1 MMETENSVYK
11 ALAKAKKTF
20 KPLKQSGKAQFGK
33 FHTLKDIM
41 DAVGKSLEDNDLII
55 TFVLNHMTEGV
66 AIPVDTLTCRL
77 IHIHTKQ
84 IISSEVKLDSNNK
97 GPQGTGGAITYMRR
111 YTLQALLNLMPD
123 DATEDDGDFV
133 STGKKPKRPF

>member
-1 MMETENSVYK
+1 METKDSVYK
-11 ALAKAKKTF
+11 ALARAKKTF

-41 DAVGKSLEDNDLII
+41 DAVGKSLEDNDLLLYY
-55 TFVLNHMTEGV
+55 TLKHSTENV
-66 AIPVDTLTCRL
+66 AIPVDILYCIIAHPSSNTKL
-77 IHIHTKQ
+77 I
-84 IISSEVKLDSNNK
+84 SEVKLDSNNK

>member
-1 MMETENSVYK
+1 MEDNIFK
-11 ALAKAKKTF
+11 ALAKARKTF

-41 DAVGKSLEDNDLII
+41 DAVGKSLEDNNLLVA
-55 TFVLNHMTEGV
+55 FQLSHVTENV

-77 IHIHTKQ
+77 THINT
-84 IISSEVKLDSNNK
+84 STSMTSEVKLDNNNK

-123 DATEDDGDFV
+123 DATEDDGDWV
-133 STGKKPKRPF
+133 STGKKPNRPF

>member
-1 MMETENSVYK
+1 MEDNIYK
-11 ALAKAKKTF
+11 ALAKARKTF

-41 DAVGKSLEDNDLII
+41 DAVGKSLEDNNLLVA
-55 TFVLNHMTEGV
+55 FQLNHKTENV
-66 AIPVDTLTCRL
+66 TIPVDTLTCRL
-77 IHIHTKQ
+77 THINTNTS
-84 IISSEVKLDSNNK
+84 ITSIVKLDNNNK

-123 DATEDDGDFV
+123 DSTEDDGDWV
-133 STGKKPKRPF
+133 STGKKPNKPF

>member
-1 MMETENSVYK
+1 METENSVYK

-33 FHTLKDIM
+33 FHT
-41 DAVGKSLEDNDLII
+41 LEDNDLII

>member
-1 MMETENSVYK
+1 MEDKIYQS
-11 ALAKAKKTF
+11 LAKARKTF

-41 DAVGKSLEDNDLII
+41 DAVGKSLEDNDLLVA
-55 TFVLNHMTEGV
+55 FHLNHE
-66 AIPVDTLTCRL
+66 
-77 IHIHTKQ
+77 TKDV
-84 IISSEVKLDSNNK
+84 IVSEVKLDNNNK

-123 DATEDDGDFV
+123 DATEDDGDWV
-133 STGKKPKRPF
+133 STGKKPNRPF

>member
-1 MMETENSVYK
+1 METKDSVYK
-11 ALAKAKKTF
+11 ALARAKKTF

-41 DAVGKSLEDNDLII
+41 DAVGKSLEDNDLLLYFTLKHI
-55 TFVLNHMTEGV
+55 TENV
-66 AIPVDTLTCRL
+66 AIPVDTLYCIIAHPSSNTKL
-77 IHIHTKQ
+77 I
-84 IISSEVKLDSNNK
+84 SEVKLDSNNK

-133 STGKKPKRPF
+133 STGKKPKKPF

>member
-1 MMETENSVYK
+1 MEDDVYK
-11 ALAKAKKTF
+11 AIAKARKTF

-41 DAVGKSLEDNDLII
+41 DAVGKSLEDNNLLVSF
-55 TFVLNHMTEGV
+55 TMSYSASAT
-66 AIPVDTLTCRL
+66 IPSDSLVCCL
-77 IHIHTKQ
+77 HHTKSQ
-84 IISSEVKLDSNNK
+84 SEIFSTARLDNNNK

-123 DATEDDGDFV
+123 DATEDDGDWV
-133 STGKKPKRPF
+133 STGKKPNKPF

>member
-1 MMETENSVYK
+1 MEDNIFT
-11 ALAKAKKTF
+11 ALAKARKTF

-41 DAVGKSLEDNDLII
+41 DAVGKSLEDNNLLVVFALDH
-55 TFVLNHMTEGV
+55 VTEGV
-66 AIPVDTLTCRL
+66 AIPVDRLTCRL
-77 IHIHTKQ
+77 HHIHTKGV
-84 IISSEVKLDSNNK
+84 ITSEVKLDNNNK

-123 DATEDDGDFV
+123 DATEDDGDWV
-133 STGKKPKRPF
+133 STGKKPNKPF